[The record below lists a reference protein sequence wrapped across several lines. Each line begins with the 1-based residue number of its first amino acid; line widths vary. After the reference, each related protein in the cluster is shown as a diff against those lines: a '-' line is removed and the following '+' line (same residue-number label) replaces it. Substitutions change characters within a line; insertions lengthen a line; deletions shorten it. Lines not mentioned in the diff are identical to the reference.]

1 MYKRQI
7 KVPPLKSM
15 LNSGPLFINSEKILA
30 RIKALD
36 NNIVNLELFIKSM
49 FEFLI
54 ICIYILIVFIDFFVI
69 V

>member
-1 MYKRQI
+1 M
-7 KVPPLKSM
+7 PPLKSM
-15 LNSGPLFINSEKILA
+15 LNSGPLFITSEKILA
-30 RIKALD
+30 RINALD

>member
-1 MYKRQI
+1 
-7 KVPPLKSM
+7 M
-15 LNSGPLFINSEKILA
+15 LNSGPLFITSEKILA
-30 RIKALD
+30 RINALD
-36 NNIVNLELFIKSM
+36 NNIVNLELFTKSM